1 MTDVHG
7 FAESGYGKVADAF
20 AANFDAGEV
29 GAAVAVEVGG
39 ARVVDLWAGDA
50 DPDGADVPEG
60 GGRWRAD
67 TLAVMFSCSKG
78 VTSPCLYLLVQDGL
92 LDLDQ
97 PMAAYWPEFATEGKD
112 RLTVRQALA
121 HRAGLPVVDGPT
133 TRADVLDWD
142 TMTNRLA
149 AQAPL
154 WEPNSGYL
162 YHSVTFGWL
171 AGEIIRRLSG
181 QLPGDFLASRLT
193 GPLGL
198 ELWIGLPE
206 SEHGRVARILP
217 PTLSPD
223 QAVANAAAA
232 ANPAPPSLAEE
243 IGERSVSLNGGL
255 SRSELLLD
263 VFGEPEILSAQFPAA
278 NGVATA
284 RSLARLY
291 SCAVTGEDRLLTRES
306 ITDAT
311 RTVSTGPSVF
321 DVDDG
326 FNFGTGFG
334 LAVPEFP
341 MLGPRSFGHGG
352 AGGKAA
358 FGDDDAGI
366 GFAYLNNLFGTDPD
380 MRAWSLVDALRA
392 SLG

>member
-1 MTDVHG
+1 MTDVEVHG
-7 FAESGYGKVADAF
+7 FAEPGYGKVADAF

-50 DPDGADVPEG
+50 DPDGTDAAEG

-67 TLAVMFSCSKG
+67 TLAVMFSCGKG
-78 VTSPCLYLLVQDGL
+78 VTTLCLYLLVQDGL

-97 PMAAYWPEFATEGKD
+97 PMAAYWPEFAAEGKD

-121 HRAGLPVVDGPT
+121 HRAGLPVLDGPT

-142 TMTNRLA
+142 LMTSRLA
-149 AQAPL
+149 AQKPM

-162 YHSVTFGWL
+162 YHAVTFGWL
-171 AGEIIRRLSG
+171 AGEIIRRISG

-198 ELWIGLPE
+198 ELWIGLPA

-217 PTLSPD
+217 PTLSPE
-223 QAVANAAAA
+223 QLAAPV
-232 ANPAPPSLAEE
+232 PARTEADE
-243 IGERSVSLNGGL
+243 ILERAVSLNGGL
-255 SRSELLLD
+255 ATSGED
-263 VFGEPEILSAQFPAA
+263 VFEVFTQPEILSAQFPGA

-291 SCAVTGEDRLLTRES
+291 SCAVAGADRFLTRES
-306 ITDAT
+306 VTDAT
-311 RTVSTGPSVF
+311 RSVSSGPSVF
-321 DVDDG
+321 DPEDLSD
-326 FNFGTGFG
+326 FGTGFG
-334 LAVPEFP
+334 IARPDQP

-352 AGGKAA
+352 AGGKEA
-358 FGDDDAGI
+358 FGDDDAEV
-366 GFAYLNNLFGTDPD
+366 GFAYLNNWFGTDPD
-380 MRAWSLVDALRA
+380 TRAASLVNALRT

>member
-1 MTDVHG
+1 MTNVEVHG
-7 FAESGYGKVADAF
+7 FAEPGYGKVAAAF

-50 DPDGADVPEG
+50 DPGADDTPEG
-60 GGRWRAD
+60 GRRWRAD
-67 TLAVMFSCSKG
+67 TLAVMFSCGKG
-78 VTSPCLYLLVQDGL
+78 VTTLCLYLLVQDGP

-97 PMAAYWPEFATEGKD
+97 PSAAYWPEFAAEGKD

-133 TRADVLDWD
+133 TRDDVLDWD
-142 TMTNRLA
+142 TMTSRLA
-149 AQAPL
+149 AQAPM
-154 WEPNSGYL
+154 WEPNSGYS
-162 YHSVTFGWL
+162 YHAVTFGWL

-198 ELWIGLPE
+198 ELWIGLPA

-217 PTLSPD
+217 PTPSAEQL
-223 QAVANAAAA
+223 AA
-232 ANPAPPSLAEE
+232 PVPTRTEVDE
-243 IGERSVSLNGGL
+243 VMDRTVSLNGGL
-255 SRSELLLD
+255 ASPGQV
-263 VFGEPEILSAQFPAA
+263 VFSVFTEPEILSAQFPAA

-306 ITDAT
+306 ISDAT

-334 LAVPEFP
+334 LAVPDFP

-358 FGDDDAGI
+358 FGDDDAEV
-366 GFAYLNNLFGTDPD
+366 GFAYLNNWFGTEPD
-380 MRAWSLVDALRA
+380 TRADSLIDALRT

>member
-1 MTDVHG
+1 MTDVEIHG
-7 FAESGYGKVADAF
+7 FAEPGYGRVADAF

-39 ARVVDLWAGDA
+39 VRVVDLWAGDA
-50 DPDGADVPEG
+50 DPDGADAPEG
-60 GGRWRAD
+60 GRRWRAD
-67 TLAVMFSCSKG
+67 TLAVMFSCGKG
-78 VTSPCLYLLVQDGL
+78 VTTLCLYLLVQDGL

-97 PMAAYWPEFATEGKD
+97 PMAAYWPEFAAEGKD

-121 HRAGLPVVDGPT
+121 HRAGLPVLDGPT

-142 TMTNRLA
+142 LMTRRLA
-149 AQAPL
+149 AQKPL

-162 YHSVTFGWL
+162 YHAVTFGWL
-171 AGEIIRRLSG
+171 AGEIIRRISG

-198 ELWIGLPE
+198 ELWIGLPA

-217 PTLSPD
+217 PTLSPE
-223 QAVANAAAA
+223 QLAA
-232 ANPAPPSLAEE
+232 PVPTRTEVDE
-243 IGERSVSLNGGL
+243 ILERAVSLNGGL
-255 SRSELLLD
+255 ATSDED
-263 VFGEPEILSAQFPAA
+263 VFDVFNQPEILSAQLPGA

-291 SCAVTGEDRLLTRES
+291 SCAVAGADRFLTQES
-306 ITDAT
+306 VTDAT
-311 RTVSTGPSVF
+311 RSVSSGPSVF
-321 DVDDG
+321 DPEDLSD
-326 FNFGTGFG
+326 FGTGFG
-334 LAVPEFP
+334 IARPDQP

-352 AGGKAA
+352 AGGKEA
-358 FGDDDAGI
+358 FGDDDAQV
-366 GFAYLNNLFGTDPD
+366 GFAYLNNWFGTDPD
-380 MRAWSLVDALRA
+380 TRAASLVNALRT